1 MNGAVDLAM
10 LYMIYSHSVITV
22 NPMIRFAHRMLV
34 VFVCLFIE
42 LFYPILDIIPPIQI
56 TRFIMKRFEA
66 YLSQHLPQAP
76 SFHPMYEDALGVM
89 LMAGGKRFRPMLLL
103 SIVDAYEPMLYD
115 GAMSVALALEMFH
128 TYSLI
133 HDDLP
138 AMDDADLRRGHKTLH
153 KRYDEVTAILA
164 GDALNTDAFL
174 KISQAPLREDV
185 KIKLIT
191 LLAQNG
197 GGEGMVL
204 GQAIDCYFENQ
215 PLNIEQV
222 KVLHINKT
230 AKLIAASLQ
239 MGAVIVGL
247 DSKVQKALY
256 DFGIDLGLLF
266 QIQDDIIDETQSEEE
281 AGKPTGNDGDKNSFV
296 NLLGLEQTVV
306 EADTLAKDLQ
316 RRFETF
322 DEKLKIALQPLITQ
336 YLNRHKD

>member
-1 MNGAVDLAM
+1 
-10 LYMIYSHSVITV
+10 
-22 NPMIRFAHRMLV
+22 
-34 VFVCLFIE
+34 
-42 LFYPILDIIPPIQI
+42 
-56 TRFIMKRFEA
+56 MKRFED
-66 YLSQHLPQAP
+66 YLSNNLPQAP
-76 SFHPMYEDALGVM
+76 SFHPVYEDALGVM
-89 LMAGGKRFRPMLLL
+89 LTAGGKRFRPMLLL

-115 GAMSVALALEMFH
+115 GALSVALALEMFH

-138 AMDDADLRRGHKTLH
+138 AMDDADLRRGNETLH

-174 KISQAPLREDV
+174 TISQAPLREDI
-185 KIKLIT
+185 KIKLVT

-197 GGEGMVL
+197 GAQGMVL

-215 PLNIEQV
+215 PLNIEQI
-222 KVLHINKT
+222 KVLHTNKT

-247 DSKVQKALY
+247 DIKVQKALY

-281 AGKPTGNDGDKNSFV
+281 AGKTTGNDGDKNSFV
-296 NLLGLEQTVV
+296 NLLGLEKTVE
-306 EADTLAKDLQ
+306 EADDLAKDLQ

-322 DEKLKIALQPLITQ
+322 DTKLQEALNPLITK
-336 YLNRHKD
+336 YLHRHQ

>member
-1 MNGAVDLAM
+1 M
-10 LYMIYSHSVITV
+10 
-22 NPMIRFAHRMLV
+22 
-34 VFVCLFIE
+34 
-42 LFYPILDIIPPIQI
+42 Q
-56 TRFIMKRFEA
+56 RFEQ
-66 YLSQHLPQAP
+66 YLSNNLPQVP
-76 SFHPMYEDALGVM
+76 SFHPVYEDALGVM
-89 LMAGGKRFRPMLLL
+89 LSAGGKRFRPMLLL

-115 GAMSVALALEMFH
+115 GALPVALALEMFH

-138 AMDDADLRRGHKTLH
+138 AMDDADLRRGNETLH

-174 KISQAPLREDV
+174 KISQAPLREDI
-185 KIKLIT
+185 KIKLVT

-204 GQAIDCYFENQ
+204 GQAIDCYFENK
-215 PLNIEQV
+215 PLDIEQI
-222 KVLHINKT
+222 KVLHTNKT

-247 DSKVQKALY
+247 DTKVQKALY

-266 QIQDDIIDETQSEEE
+266 QIQDDIIDETQSAEE
-281 AGKPTGNDGDKNSFV
+281 AGKTTGNDGDKNSFV
-296 NLLGLEQTVV
+296 NLLGLEKTVE
-306 EADTLAKDLQ
+306 EADALAKDLQ

-322 DEKLKIALQPLITQ
+322 DMKLQTALQPLITK
-336 YLNRHKD
+336 YLNRHNKG